1 MKIMLKTAKQQC
13 NCDIQP
19 MLEVARRSHN
29 RYLAR
34 MKNVD
39 TLMHARWVIP
49 VTADNPRLHHHS
61 IAVHDG
67 SIVDILPTADALQQY
82 AAQATFD
89 YSAHA
94 LIPGLINAHTHA
106 AMSLFRG
113 LADDIALM
121 DWLQKHIWPA
131 EAKWVNEEFVQTGTE
146 LAVAEM
152 LRSGTTCFN
161 DMYFFPDV
169 TGRVA
174 HKAGIRACVGLIVI
188 DFPTVWAGNAD
199 EYLDKGIAVHD
210 SFRNDDL
217 ITTCFAPHAPYTVS
231 DAPLEKIRSYS
242 HEMDIPVTIHL
253 HETAHEI
260 DEAVQKSGMRPLQ
273 RLNSIGLVSPALLA
287 VHMTQLES
295 AEIELLATSGS
306 HVVHCP
312 ESNLKL
318 ASGFCPVSVLLDAG
332 VNVALGTDG
341 AASNNDLDIFS
352 EMRTAALLAKGVAGN
367 PEALPAEVALRMATI
382 NGARALGLDGKTGSL
397 EAGKEADIV
406 AVKFDTI
413 ETTPVYDPVSHL
425 VYSCGREQVSDV
437 WIAGR
442 HVMKNRVLTQLD
454 ETDIRLQAQAWSR
467 KIETEDN

>member
-1 MKIMLKTAKQQC
+1 MR
-13 NCDIQP
+13 D
-19 MLEVARRSHN
+19 
-29 RYLAR
+29 
-34 MKNVD
+34 VD

-49 VTADNPRLHHHS
+49 VTADNPRLPHHS
-61 IAVHDG
+61 IAILDG
-67 SIVDILPTADALQQY
+67 RIVDILPTADALQQY
-82 AAQATFD
+82 SAQATFD
-89 YSAHA
+89 YSGHA

-121 DWLQKHIWPA
+121 DWLQNHIWPA
-131 EAKWVNEEFVQTGTE
+131 EARWVNEEFVQTGTE

-152 LRSGTTCFN
+152 LRGGTTCFN

-174 HKAGIRACVGLIVI
+174 RKAGIRACVGLIVV
-188 DFPTVWAGNAD
+188 DFPTVWAANAD

-231 DAPLEKIRSYS
+231 NAPLERIRSYA
-242 HEMDIPVTIHL
+242 HEMDIPVTIHV

-260 DEAVQKSGMRPLQ
+260 DEAVQHSGMRPLQ
-273 RLNSIGLVSPALLA
+273 RLNEIGLVSPALIA
-287 VHMTQLES
+287 VHMTQLEPT
-295 AEIELLATSGS
+295 EIELLAASGS

-318 ASGFCPVSVLLDAG
+318 ASGFCPVSTLLQAG
-332 VNVALGTDG
+332 INVALGTDG
-341 AASNNDLDIFS
+341 AASNNDLDMFS
-352 EMRTAALLAKGVAGN
+352 EMRTAALLAKGVAGS
-367 PEALPAEVALRMATI
+367 PEALPAEDALRMATI
-382 NGARALGLDGKTGSL
+382 NGARALGLDARTGSL
-397 EAGKEADIV
+397 ETGKEADIV
-406 AVKFDTI
+406 AVNFDTI
-413 ETTPVYDPVSHL
+413 EATPVYDPVSHL
-425 VYSCGREQVSDV
+425 VYSCGRDQVTDV

-454 ETDIRLQAQAWSR
+454 VTNVCRQAQAWSR
-467 KIETEDN
+467 KIELEDK

>member
-1 MKIMLKTAKQQC
+1 
-13 NCDIQP
+13 
-19 MLEVARRSHN
+19 
-29 RYLAR
+29 

-49 VTADNPRLHHHS
+49 VTTGNPRLPHHS

-67 SIVDILPTADALQQY
+67 RIIDILPTDDALQQY
-82 AAQATFD
+82 AAQTSFD
-89 YSAHA
+89 YSGHA

-121 DWLQKHIWPA
+121 DWLQNHIWPA
-131 EAKWVNEEFVQTGTE
+131 ESKWVNEEFVQAGTE

-152 LRSGTTCFN
+152 LRGGTTCFN

-174 HKAGIRACVGLIVI
+174 RKAGIRACVGLIVI

-210 SFRNDDL
+210 GFRSDEL

-231 DAPLEKIRSYS
+231 DAPLERIRSYA
-242 HEMDIPVTIHL
+242 HELDIPITIHL

-260 DEAVQKSGMRPLQ
+260 EEGMKQLGMRPLD
-273 RLNSIGLVSPALLA
+273 RLHAIGLVSPSLLA
-287 VHMTQLES
+287 VHMTQLEP
-295 AEIELLATSGS
+295 AEIELLAGNGC

-318 ASGFCPVSVLLDAG
+318 ASGFCPVSALLDAG

-341 AASNNDLDIFS
+341 AASNNDLDMFS

-367 PEALPAEVALRMATI
+367 PEALPAQDALRMATI
-382 NGARALGLDGKTGSL
+382 NGARALGLDEKTGSL
-397 EAGKEADIV
+397 EIGKDADIV

-442 HVMKNRVLTQLD
+442 HVLKNRVLTQLD
-454 ETDIRLQAQAWSR
+454 ETDIRLQAQAWSH
-467 KIETEDN
+467 KIETENN